1 MPQKFAQILALSCA
15 PIHLRNE
22 LRISGFFPRMS
33 VVGCIIVLS
42 NERLTMTEL
51 ETEIYALMAE
61 CEAEGVNG
69 NSTDENAD
77 PRLERIGNLLSL
89 LQVVDW
95 EGYKRLV
102 LAKFNVPKDYFD

>member
-1 MPQKFAQILALSCA
+1 
-15 PIHLRNE
+15 
-22 LRISGFFPRMS
+22 
-33 VVGCIIVLS
+33 
-42 NERLTMTEL
+42 MTEI
-51 ETEIYALMAE
+51 ETELYELMASV
-61 CEAEGVNG
+61 EADNITGSND
-69 NSTDENAD
+69 DENAD

>member
-1 MPQKFAQILALSCA
+1 
-15 PIHLRNE
+15 
-22 LRISGFFPRMS
+22 
-33 VVGCIIVLS
+33 
-42 NERLTMTEL
+42 MTEL
-51 ETEIYALMAE
+51 ETEIYTLMAE
-61 CEAEGVNG
+61 VEAENING

-102 LAKFNVPKDYFD
+102 LAKFNVPADYFED

>member
-1 MPQKFAQILALSCA
+1 
-15 PIHLRNE
+15 
-22 LRISGFFPRMS
+22 
-33 VVGCIIVLS
+33 
-42 NERLTMTEL
+42 MTEL

-61 CEAEGVNG
+61 CEAEKVEG